1 MTSKNSTSMT
11 SEKRS
16 DAPILQ
22 VENLTQIFE
31 PGGTLFRKSGGRV
44 RAVNEIGFAIPTGR
58 THALVGESGCG
69 KTTTIKLVLR
79 LLRPTG
85 GTVRFKGQD
94 IWQMGAGDVRQFRRS
109 VQAVFQDPWASL
121 NPHMRV
127 RQIVEE
133 PLIVMGLGDKAE
145 RARRVDEVLEAVGL
159 RSDQANNYPHE
170 FSGGQR
176 QRIAIAAALSS
187 KPELMVLDEPVSAL
201 DVSIRAQIMN
211 LFKEIQERFGV
222 SYLVV
227 AHDLGTTRFLA
238 DDVSVMYLGRIVE
251 SGPADALFSDPC
263 HPYTEALLSAAL
275 RPDPDTVDREIILS
289 GEQPSPIHPPS
300 GCAFH
305 PRCHKLLD
313 HRCEAQV
320 PPVFLGASPAHS
332 VACYRAEGVR
342 AVPGNRPTPEKAT
355 QPRLSG
361 SVRTP

>member
-1 MTSKNSTSMT
+1 MVDTHSP
-11 SEKRS
+11 
-16 DAPILQ
+16 DQPIL
-22 VENLTQIFE
+22 EIEGLTQIFE
-31 PGGTLFRKSGGRV
+31 PGGTLFRKSGGEV
-44 RAVNEIGFAIPTGR
+44 RAVNGIGLEIPTGR

-79 LLRPTG
+79 LMRPTA
-85 GTVRFKGQD
+85 GTIRYKGRD
-94 IWQMGAGDVRQFRRS
+94 IWQMSSAEVRQFRRS

-133 PLIVMGLGDKAE
+133 PLVVMGLGDKQE
-145 RARRVDEVLEAVGL
+145 RTRRVDEVLEAVGL
-159 RSDQANNYPHE
+159 RSEHADNYPHE

-187 KPELMVLDEPVSAL
+187 RPELMVLDEPVSAL

-251 SGPADALFSDPC
+251 SGPADDLFSDPH

-275 RPDPDTVDREIILS
+275 KPDPDMIDTEIILS
-289 GEQPSPIHPPS
+289 GEQPSPIDPPS

-313 HRCEAQV
+313 DRCKTQV
-320 PPVFLGASPAHS
+320 PPVFVTHGGGHR
-332 VACYRAEGVR
+332 VACYRAEMSDAVAMPRSGEDTASKSNPR
-342 AVPGNRPTPEKAT
+342 A
-355 QPRLSG
+355 L
-361 SVRTP
+361 